1 MYTRLTFAP
10 AGSGRTI
17 ARTITAPETTQQV
30 VDFGIGTAAGG
41 RWLEQLLPRPRRR
54 RRRWCGRSRCLEQVL
69 GALDF
74 FDGLLR
80 AGNQR
85 LRVAELEAVPAGV
98 VTTQ

>member
-17 ARTITAPETTQQV
+17 ARTITTPETAQQV
-30 VDFGIGTAAGG
+30 VDLGIGTAAGG
-41 RWLEQLLPRPRRR
+41 GWLEQLLPRRRR
-54 RRRWCGRSRCLEQVL
+54 RGWCGLSRCLEQVL

-98 VTTQ
+98 LTTE